1 MTMVDAPGKA
11 ANTVVAVMQKGY
23 VLNERLLRPALVA
36 ISKAPGA

>member
-1 MTMVDAPGKA
+1 
-11 ANTVVAVMQKGY
+11 MQKGY